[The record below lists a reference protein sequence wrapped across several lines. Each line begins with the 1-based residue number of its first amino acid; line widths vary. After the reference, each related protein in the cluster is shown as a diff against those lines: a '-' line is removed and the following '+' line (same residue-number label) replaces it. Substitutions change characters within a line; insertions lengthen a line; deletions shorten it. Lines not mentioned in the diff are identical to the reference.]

1 MGQKK
6 VLIHF
11 SKPPF
16 GSAFYNEGLR
26 AALGVTAGVEDN
38 IPTILFQADSVFYC
52 LRQVDRTNTKP
63 YFDLFEA
70 YETKFY
76 AVKEDLDERE
86 ISEADLADDIA
97 AIPREEALAL
107 FHENDFSMDF

>member
-16 GSAFYNEGLR
+16 GTAFYNEGLR
-26 AALGVTAGVEDN
+26 AALGISAGVEDN
-38 IPTILFQADSVFYC
+38 IPTILFQSDSVFYC
-52 LRQVDRTNTKP
+52 LNQVDRTNAKP

-70 YETKFY
+70 LETKIY
-76 AVKEDLDERE
+76 AVKEDLAKRE
-86 ISEADLADDIA
+86 ISEADLADDITV
-97 AIPREEALAL
+97 IPREKALAL

>member
-16 GSAFYNEGLR
+16 GTAHYSEGLR
-26 AALGVTAGVEDN
+26 AALGVTSGVEDN
-38 IPTILFQADSVFYC
+38 VPTILFQSDGVFYC
-52 LRQVDRTNTKP
+52 LKRVDRTNTRP

-70 YETKFY
+70 YGTTFY
-76 AVKEDLDERE
+76 AVKEDLEERG
-86 ISEADLADDIA
+86 IGEADVAEDITV
-97 AIPREEALAL
+97 IPREQALAL
-107 FHENDFSMDF
+107 FHENDFTMDF